1 MSQPAPC
8 GVPAV
13 NDAQS
18 VKAAQPFLGRTLADA
33 MSQGYDNFSL
43 LRFLA
48 AALVIFGHSWATAK
62 NPSGVTDWIGQQT
75 LIFSGTVAV
84 NIFFWVS
91 GFLITMSY
99 IRRPQFVP
107 FVLARVLRIFPAL
120 IVCVLLTALVLG
132 SVCTTLPFAEY
143 FKHPGVWHYIHGSS
157 FLHDVQWYL
166 PGVFESNNHKGV
178 VNGSLWT
185 LNGELRMYLFVVLL
199 GSFGLLANATRFGWM
214 LATLIAIVLFLPS
227 IHLVKGEFIGLSAFF
242 AFGAFCYVHR
252 AAIPVSGY
260 LVLAI
265 AFLTLCLRGQPG
277 YFLMLSAFTA
287 YAALWFSYGP
297 RLPSLEKY
305 GDYSYGLYLY
315 GFPIQQLVAYL
326 QPELGPLRSLLLS
339 FPLTLVLAI
348 PSWHFVEKPMLRFKS
363 KPKRSALE
371 NNWYRPAN

>member
-1 MSQPAPC
+1 MLTALD
-8 GVPAV
+8 
-13 NDAQS
+13 NTQS
-18 VKAAQPFLGRTLADA
+18 VQNLPPASTGLKVGSQKVGHPFLGRTLADA
-33 MSQGYDNFSL
+33 MVQGYDNFSL

-62 NPSGVTDWIGQQT
+62 NPSGATDWIGQQT

-99 IRRPQFVP
+99 IRRPKFIP
-107 FVLARVLRIFPAL
+107 FILARALRIFPAL

-132 SVCTTLPFAEY
+132 SICTTLPVPEY
-143 FKHPGVWHYIHGSS
+143 LRHPDVWRYIQGNS
-157 FLHDVQWYL
+157 FLNDVQWYL
-166 PGVFESNNHKGV
+166 PGVFEGNNHKGV

-185 LNGELRMYLFVVLL
+185 LNGELQMYLFVLIL
-199 GSFGLLANATRFGWM
+199 GSCGLLANATRFGWA
-214 LATLIAIVLFLPS
+214 LASLIVVVLFLPS
-227 IHLVKGEFIGLSAFF
+227 IHIVKSKFIGLSAFF

-252 AAIPVSGY
+252 AAIPISGY
-260 LVLAI
+260 LVLAL
-265 AFLTLCLRGQPG
+265 AFLTLSLRGHPG

-315 GFPIQQLVAYL
+315 GFPVQQYIAYL

-339 FPLTLVLAI
+339 FPLTLALAI
-348 PSWHFVEKPMLRFKS
+348 PSWHLVEKPILRFKS
-363 KPKRSALE
+363 
-371 NNWYRPAN
+371 

>member
-1 MSQPAPC
+1 MRPES
-8 GVPAV
+8 
-13 NDAQS
+13 NDAAGVDNAPS
-18 VKAAQPFLGRTLADA
+18 VKSGVKVNHAFLGRTLRDA
-33 MSQGYDNFSL
+33 MAQGYDNFSL

-48 AALVIFGHSWATAK
+48 AALVIFGHSWAIAK

-75 LIFSGTVAV
+75 QMFSGTVAV

-99 IRRPQFVP
+99 IRRPKFIP
-107 FVLARVLRIFPAL
+107 FILARVLRIFPAL

-132 SVCTTLPFAEY
+132 SICTTLPLSEY
-143 FKHPGVWHYIHGSS
+143 LHHPDVWRYIQGNSLLS
-157 FLHDVQWYL
+157 DVRWYL
-166 PGVFESNNHKGV
+166 PGVFEGNSHKGV

-185 LNGELRMYLFVVLL
+185 LNGEIRMYMFVLAL
-199 GSFGLLANATRFGWM
+199 GSFGLLANATRFGWT
-214 LATLIAIVLFLPS
+214 LASLIVIALFVPS
-227 IHLVKGEFIGLSAFF
+227 IALVQQPEFLELGAFF

-252 AAIPVSGY
+252 GAIPVSGY
-260 LVLAI
+260 LVLTL
-265 AFLTLCLRGQPG
+265 AFLTLSLRGQPG
-277 YFLMLSAFTA
+277 YHLMLCAFTA

-315 GFPIQQLVAYL
+315 GFPVQQYVAYL

-339 FPLTLVLAI
+339 FPLTLALAI

-363 KPKRSALE
+363 KRE
-371 NNWYRPAN
+371 FANAH

>member
-1 MSQPAPC
+1 MPPELKVADLD
-8 GVPAV
+8 
-13 NDAQS
+13 NAQS
-18 VKAAQPFLGRTLADA
+18 ANSLKAGHPFLARTLADA
-33 MSQGYDNFSL
+33 MAQGYDNFSL

-75 LIFSGTVAV
+75 LVFSGTVAV

-99 IRRPQFVP
+99 IRRPKFIP
-107 FVLARVLRIFPAL
+107 FILARVLRIFPAL
-120 IVCVLLTALVLG
+120 IVCVFLSALVLG
-132 SVCTTLPFAEY
+132 SLCTTLPLSEY
-143 FKHPGVWHYIHGSS
+143 LHHPDVWRYIRGNS
-157 FLHDVQWYL
+157 LLNDVQWFL
-166 PGVFESNNHKGV
+166 PGVFEANNHKGV

-185 LNGELRMYLFVVLL
+185 LYGELQMYMFVVVL
-199 GSFGLLANATRFGWM
+199 GSFSLLANAIRFSWA
-214 LATLIAIVLFLPS
+214 LASLIFLALFVPS
-227 IHLVKGEFIGLSAFF
+227 IQLVQQPEFLGMGAFF

-260 LVLAI
+260 LVLGL

-277 YFLMLSAFTA
+277 YFLMFSAFTA
-287 YAALWFSYGP
+287 YTALWFSYGP

-326 QPELGPLRSLLLS
+326 QPELGPLRSLCLS
-339 FPLTLVLAI
+339 FPLTLAFAI
-348 PSWHFVEKPMLRFKS
+348 GSWHFVEKPMLRLKS
-363 KPKRSALE
+363 
-371 NNWYRPAN
+371 